1 MIYRFRLLIY
11 LILFCSCQQTGYI
24 NQKDFAI
31 KNAVYI
37 IRNREGNANL
47 EFNQEIKFINTGKN
61 LKQNFEL
68 IPEKNKTNNLDIYYF
83 IKEKSKNALLSA
95 ENHGDKLVV
104 YSDDL
109 DISYALW
116 NITPKIN
123 EDNELIYYI
132 RNKKTGC
139 YWELDFSD
147 NNYELTLRQISDT
160 SLLSDKNEFL
170 FIELYK
176 NVNMNNSELLEKEP
190 IDVLIKYID
199 LSDEKL
205 NRTGINTIQ
214 KHYDNGEIKYYVRS
228 ILQNIPWIRKIYILM
243 PNENVKYFLPKEQI
257 NEKIIYIKDKDL
269 LGFESGSICT
279 FLYNLYKMKKFGLS
293 ENFILMDDD
302 YFIARPINKNEM
314 FYEENGQIYPAIIT
328 SNYYELDKK
337 YLRQKKEQLFQKR
350 SSSDPHSPFGFYI
363 RQKNS
368 QLFLYDI
375 FGNDD
380 TRFGKK
386 LIEPAFTHN
395 AIPAKLSDI
404 EELHNLIFDKYKY
417 GKLML
422 YAKERSIQD
431 LQFQTLYWDYVKNKY
446 DRKVYKIS
454 SQFYDL
460 MKIGKIKNGK
470 ERLFVINKSSGNYR
484 PIIFIKEK
492 QILEAFFPNK
502 TKYELDEIKTK
513 GKMISSQNENLINSL
528 LIEKI
533 NEKINLDSLKNK
545 IVSNMNDLIK
555 KIKTNKHNNNIN
567 ICSSINYHYLYF

>member
-1 MIYRFRLLIY
+1 
-11 LILFCSCQQTGYI
+11 
-24 NQKDFAI
+24 
-31 KNAVYI
+31 
-37 IRNREGNANL
+37 
-47 EFNQEIKFINTGKN
+47 
-61 LKQNFEL
+61 
-68 IPEKNKTNNLDIYYF
+68 
-83 IKEKSKNALLSA
+83 
-95 ENHGDKLVV
+95 
-104 YSDDL
+104 
-109 DISYALW
+109 
-116 NITPKIN
+116 
-123 EDNELIYYI
+123 
-132 RNKKTGC
+132 
-139 YWELDFSD
+139 
-147 NNYELTLRQISDT
+147 
-160 SLLSDKNEFL
+160 
-170 FIELYK
+170 
-176 NVNMNNSELLEKEP
+176 
-190 IDVLIKYID
+190 
-199 LSDEKL
+199 
-205 NRTGINTIQ
+205 
-214 KHYDNGEIKYYVRS
+214 
-228 ILQNIPWIRKIYILM
+228 
-243 PNENVKYFLPKEQI
+243 
-257 NEKIIYIKDKDL
+257 
-269 LGFESGSICT
+269 
-279 FLYNLYKMKKFGLS
+279 MKKFGLS

-328 SNYYELDKK
+328 SDYYELDKK
-337 YLRQKKEQLFQKR
+337 YLRQKKEQLVQKK
-350 SSSDPHSPFGFYI
+350 SSSDPYSPFGFYI

-555 KIKTNKHNNNIN
+555 KIKKSANKDNNLKKILKEEIEYMREQCRWQEIINFIFAIFFMLLLIYRYSNIKNIN
-567 ICSSINYHYLYF
+567 NDN